1 MLAVDD
7 TQPHIAPAMRIHCP
21 ACQATYEVPDHLIGP
36 GRSLRCRTCG
46 HAWRVAPEPILSE
59 PAASA
64 EPAAQV
70 EPAAPAGAKAEAL
83 PPPPEARPRPLPAPP
98 GPLPPPPVPPEAALP
113 ADEPLA
119 AEAPAGE
126 TEAAAE
132 TRAGRATP
140 PLLAALRRQA
150 KAIEPPL
157 AQPPPA
163 EADTALRLAW
173 AGSLLLLLLLGL
185 ALWLFRDEIV
195 AAWPP
200 AARLYL
206 MFGGTPG

>member
-36 GRSLRCRTCG
+36 GRSLRCRNCG
-46 HAWRVAPEPILSE
+46 HAWRVAPEPMPSE
-59 PAASA
+59 PATPAEPVASA
-64 EPAAQV
+64 EPAAQT
-70 EPAAPAGAKAEAL
+70 KAEAPSP

-98 GPLPPPPVPPEAALP
+98 EPPPPAPPEAASRMG
-113 ADEPLA
+113 EPLA
-119 AEAPAGE
+119 AEAPAAE
-126 TEAAAE
+126 TEEAAE
-132 TRAGRATP
+132 TRAERATP

-185 ALWLFRDEIV
+185 AVGLFRDEIV